1 MAAFAGSHFNATAT
15 RFCKETVA
23 RRARGRAVG
32 NEMLCVRRR
41 VTSFSFAKRF
51 KRTAA
56 QPLRVPGR
64 SPAAFGD
71 FSPVKSHPPPEG
83 MALQYKIAARIKEK
97 GRVLLSSLHLFHAY
111 LVF

>member
-1 MAAFAGSHFNATAT
+1 MYFFDSLRAAGFNATAT
-15 RFCKETVA
+15 RFCKVTVA
-23 RRARGRAVG
+23 RGARWRAVS
-32 NEMLCVRRR
+32 NDSLWVRRR

-71 FSPVKSHPPPEG
+71 FSPVKSHPPEG
-83 MALQYKIAARIKEK
+83 TAQK
-97 GRVLLSSLHLFHAY
+97 
-111 LVF
+111 

>member
-1 MAAFAGSHFNATAT
+1 MLAVISMQLLSDFARERSLGGG
-15 RFCKETVA
+15 
-23 RRARGRAVG
+23 ARGRAVG

-56 QPLRVPGR
+56 QPLWVPGR

-71 FSPVKSHPPPEG
+71 FSPVKSHPPEG
-83 MALQYKIAARIKEK
+83 MAQKQRTNYSQKAK
-97 GRVLLSSLHLFHAY
+97 
-111 LVF
+111 